1 MVMYERRNKNEL
13 TFHEDE
19 IKLAKMIM
27 DEGRTT
33 LEFLYYLMNHKGEL
47 SFTLILLSADN
58 MKNMQSLVKQWK
70 RETDIL
76 LEIDKESN
84 IYMIICQSTDIVGGK
99 KFGEI
104 LMSNIY
110 MYNSLSYCV
119 ETEVK
124 TTFYSVQEVI
134 FKMVEQYIEIK
145 HYKESNKVFITTP
158 EEIEYK

>member
-1 MVMYERRNKNEL
+1 MVMYERRDKNEL

-19 IKLAKMIM
+19 IILAKMIM
-27 DEGRTT
+27 DEARTT

-47 SFTLILLSADN
+47 SFTIILISADDMRN
-58 MKNMQSLVKQWK
+58 MKSLLQQWK
-70 RETDIL
+70 RGTDIL
-76 LEIDKESN
+76 LEIDKENN
-84 IYMIICQSTDIVGGK
+84 IYMLICQSTDIVGGK

-124 TTFYSVQEVI
+124 TTVYSVQEVI
-134 FKMVEQYIEIK
+134 FKMVEQYIERK
-145 HYKESNKVFITTP
+145 HYKESNKVFVTTP
-158 EEIEYK
+158 EEIEYT